1 MLHPNAPTYPPH
13 RRRPHR
19 RPRRHAPPP
28 DVIFL
33 CSLFAALASASL
45 APAAAAYRQSPLYQ
59 YPGLVTGQ
67 YSTGA
72 AAALRTHGD
81 DPYPN
86 GTATGPGY
94 DDADYDNGAA
104 GVYATGLILCLVGI
118 YYDVWIIFHESRNS
132 ASSGSS
138 SPRYSRS
145 TRRKALE
152 YLLRIKPYDETTT
165 HLKKQGPPPPDE
177 SGGERQRLVGGLSG
191 GLSSYSTY
199 GSASSSSLTTMRA
212 EEEEY
217 PFPCAICL
225 DDCHGAQLV
234 VSTDRCPHIFHRDC
248 ILEWLEKH
256 ETCPCCRV
264 PMVTKE
270 EIGRVVREKKVGA
283 RGSSGVILR
292 EPMVV

>member
-1 MLHPNAPTYPPH
+1 MLHEAAPTCPPRPPSRRSLLH
-13 RRRPHR
+13 RRHR
-19 RPRRHAPPP
+19 HTLPP

-33 CSLFAALASASL
+33 CSLLAALAAVPSL
-45 APAAAAYRQSPLYQ
+45 APTAAAYRQSPLYQ

-72 AAALRTHGD
+72 AAALRSHGSA
-81 DPYPN
+81 N
-86 GTATGPGY
+86 GTATGPSY

-104 GVYATGLILCLVGI
+104 GVYATGLILCLIGI

-145 TRRKALE
+145 TRRAALQ
-152 YLLRIKPYDETTT
+152 YLLRIKPYSETTT
-165 HLKKQGPPPPDE
+165 HLTKKPPDGA
-177 SGGERQRLVGGLSG
+177 STDGTDSAGGERQRIVGGGGG
-191 GLSSYSTY
+191 GLSSYTTY
-199 GSASSSSLTTMRA
+199 GSVSTGSLTTLLA
-212 EEEEY
+212 EEEY

-225 DDCHGAQLV
+225 DDCRGTQLV

-270 EIGRVVREKKVGA
+270 EIVRVVQEKKV
-283 RGSSGVILR
+283 RR
-292 EPMVV
+292 EPLAV